1 MRYLGRMSKDTWI
14 AVGSSTLLVL
24 LIVLFGTRGTSTPPT
39 PLPSAEVS
47 LRELGE
53 VPTPP
58 TVKTST
64 SSLVASPATAGS
76 KAAAPKKQVDVLPPG
91 LALSLGSLRNALV
104 NVICAAEDGSV
115 RSVSG
120 SGVFISSDGLIV
132 TNAHIA
138 QLFLLRDYPT
148 RNNVLCVIRSGNPAR
163 TAYIAELSYISGP
176 WIRANSRTL
185 TISDPKGTGKDD
197 FALLRVT
204 ASATDTP
211 LPARFPFVPLA
222 VNDPYD
228 IEEPVSIGSYGAQAL
243 TSVQIR
249 EYLYPTL
256 VFGSIKDQF
265 TFNTTTVDVLA
276 LGGSAVAQE
285 GSSGGGVV
293 NTKGELIAVI
303 STSSVVGDLIK
314 RDLHAITVDHIRRS
328 FEADT
333 GSSLD
338 AYVDNTTPS
347 YLVARFR
354 NASLALSS
362 VLVNALRK

>member
-24 LIVLFGTRGTSTPPT
+24 LIVLFGSGGVSTPPT
-39 PLPSAEVS
+39 PPPSAEVS

-58 TVKTST
+58 TVRTST
-64 SSLVASPATAGS
+64 SSLAASPATAGS
-76 KAAAPKKQVDVLPPG
+76 KTTTTKKPVDVLPPG

-138 QLFLLRDYPT
+138 QLFLLRDFPT
-148 RNNVLCVIRSGNPAR
+148 KNNVLCVIRTGNPAR

-176 WIRANSRTL
+176 WVRANSKTL
-185 TISDPKGTGKDD
+185 TMADPKGTGKDD

-204 ASATDTP
+204 SSATDIP
-211 LPARFPFVPLA
+211 LPSSFPFVPLA
-222 VNDPYD
+222 VSDPYD
-228 IEEPVSIGSYGAQAL
+228 VEEPVSIGSYGAQAL
-243 TSVQIR
+243 SSVQIR
-249 EYLYPTL
+249 EHLYPTL

-265 TFNTTTVDVLA
+265 TFNTSTVDVLA

-303 STSSVVGDLIK
+303 STSSVVGDLLK

-333 GSSLD
+333 GTSLD
-338 AYVDNTTPS
+338 AYVANTTPS
-347 YLVARFR
+347 YLMDRIR
-354 NASLALSS
+354 NASLALSG
-362 VLVNALRK
+362 VLEKALR